1 MSCQISGVRHLFTKP
16 VLSTILNSL
25 IFSKLFYC
33 STVWAGTSKQ
43 NLQKLQL
50 VQNFAARGLTD
61 TKKFDHISPVLRE
74 LGWPSIKDQLLVRDT
89 TQVYKIVNGLTSFY
103 LSSKLRK
110 QSDVHHCNT
119 RKRENLNLPLCRT
132 VTAQRSFYY
141 RAGSAWNSLTADTRN
156 SPSLCTFKRSVK
168 RELRVQNPCVK

>member
-1 MSCQISGVRHLFTKP
+1 MFTKP

-33 STVWAGTSKQ
+33 STVWAGTFKQ

-50 VQNFAARGLTD
+50 VQNFAARVLTD

-89 TQVYKIVNGLTSFY
+89 NQVYKIVNSLAPLY
-103 LSSKLRK
+103 LSSKLSKR
-110 QSDVHHCNT
+110 SDAHNYNT
-119 RKRENLNLPLCRT
+119 RKRDNLNLPLSRT

-141 RAGSAWNSLTADTRN
+141 LPLSTWNSLTADTRN
-156 SPSLCTFKRSVK
+156 SPSLYTFKRSVK
-168 RELRVQNPCVK
+168 RELREQTPYVQ